1 MKHIPAPPPTDELS
15 KLLDE
20 YEAPPKSPPETP
32 TRPPPPT
39 RPPTPNDA
47 SWLNDAELTLSPP
60 TAGGDYK

>member
-1 MKHIPAPPPTDELS
+1 MKHIPAPPPADELS

-20 YEAPPKSPPETP
+20 YEAPPKSPPATP
-32 TRPPPPT
+32 TRPPA
-39 RPPTPNDA
+39 PNDA